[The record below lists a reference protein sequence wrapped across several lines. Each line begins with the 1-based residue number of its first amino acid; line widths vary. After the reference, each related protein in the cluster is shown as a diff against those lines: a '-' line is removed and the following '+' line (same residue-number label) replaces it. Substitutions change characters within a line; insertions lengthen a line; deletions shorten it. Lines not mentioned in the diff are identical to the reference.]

1 MKVFV
6 LDNGC
11 NLTNYVNALKECK
24 CKVVFSK
31 NIDKSKRCDA
41 LVLTG
46 GGDVL
51 PYFYGKNKS
60 ITDNVDVNLD
70 ILEFTLI
77 KNFVEKGKKILGIC
91 KGMQILNVYFGGT
104 LQKNIPFHYNKN
116 YDLYHTIK
124 IETPCFLNQ
133 LFSNKI
139 IVNSAHKQAVKNL
152 GENLSVLAKSN
163 DDIIE
168 VIKHNTLPIIA
179 TQFHPERLAEN
190 FRKPFFDYFIN
201 KL

>member
-11 NLTNYVNALKECK
+11 NLTNYINAIKECNS
-24 CKVVFSK
+24 KVVFSK
-31 NIDKSKRCDA
+31 DIEKSKRCDA

-51 PYFYGKNKS
+51 PYFYQKNKCC
-60 ITDNVDVNLD
+60 TDKVDINLD

-77 KNFVEKGKKILGIC
+77 KDFVANGRKILGIC
-91 KGMQILNVYFGGT
+91 KGMQLLNVYFGGT
-104 LQKNIPFHYNKN
+104 LYKNIPYHFSKK
-116 YDLYHTIK
+116 YDLFHTVK
-124 IETPCFLNQ
+124 IENDCFLNN
-133 LFSNKI
+133 LFSSKI
-139 IVNSAHKQAVKNL
+139 IVNSAHRQAVNKL
-152 GENLSVLAKSN
+152 GQNLSALCKSN

-168 VIKHNTLPIIA
+168 AVKHNTLPIIA

-190 FRKPFFDYFIN
+190 FRKPFFDYFLN
-201 KL
+201 EL

>member
-6 LDNGC
+6 LDNGR
-11 NLTNYVNALKECK
+11 NLTNYINALKECK

-31 NIDKSKRCDA
+31 NIEKSKRCDA

-51 PYFYGKNKS
+51 PYFYGQNKS
-60 ITDNVDVNLD
+60 SSDNVDVNLD
-70 ILEFTLI
+70 ISEFTLI
-77 KNFVEKGKKILGIC
+77 KNFVSSGKKILGIC

-104 LQKNIPFHYNKN
+104 LYKNIPYHFNKK
-116 YDLYHTIK
+116 YDLYHTVRV
-124 IETPCFLNQ
+124 ENPCFLSQ
-133 LFSNKI
+133 LYSNKF
-139 IVNSAHKQAVKNL
+139 IVNSAHKQAINKL
-152 GENLSVLAKSN
+152 GENLTVLAKSN

-168 VIKHNTLPIIA
+168 AIKHKTLPIIA

-190 FRKPFFDYFIN
+190 FRKPFFNYFIN
-201 KL
+201 TL